1 MTIDLNSNHP
11 PDVQGRPGA
20 NTNHGS
26 LRRGFRPSRAPDV
39 WPPLIAA
46 LGVVAVMLWSSG
58 DVYRPDL
65 AMLGISYA
73 LIALGMYIPFVM
85 AGSLS
90 IAYSAYAG
98 IGAYAVALVS
108 DRTGWSVWAGWLIG
122 AGVSALVAIILAL
135 ATVRLSGFFLAA
147 ATLLVATA
155 FPTWLLAAGDW
166 TGGAGGISGIRSVTV
181 LGWEPSRTWQV
192 FLGCLFTIA
201 IAAAIERIRRNPW
214 GVVVRAMRESP
225 LAVEA
230 SGVRVPVLT
239 TVALAVGAAI
249 ASLGGSLFV
258 SFVHGVT
265 PETYTL
271 TVVFMAIF
279 IPLIG
284 GRGTA
289 WGTIVGAAVVVK
301 LTLDMD
307 SFQTSGELILAVAVI
322 IILLVAPGGI
332 LGYLDRFRKF
342 IVRRAERRRV

>member
-1 MTIDLNSNHP
+1 MTIELNSE
-11 PDVQGRPGA
+11 VRG
-20 NTNHGS
+20 
-26 LRRGFRPSRAPDV
+26 RRGAGDGVDHTRRPYAPSRGPDI

-46 LGVVAVMLWSSG
+46 LAVVVVMLWSTG

-65 AMLGISYA
+65 AMLGVSYA

-98 IGAYAVALVS
+98 IGAYAVAMVS
-108 DRTGWSVWAGWLIG
+108 DRTGWSVWVGWLIG
-122 AGVSALVAIILAL
+122 AGVSVLVAIVLAL

-155 FPTWLLAAGDW
+155 FPTWLLAAGEW
-166 TGGAGGISGIRSVTV
+166 TGGAGGISGIRSVTI
-181 LGWEPSRTWQV
+181 LGWEPSRMWQV
-192 FLGCLFTIA
+192 FLGCLLTVA
-201 IAAAIERIRRNPW
+201 ITVAIERIRRNPW
-214 GVVVRAMRESP
+214 GVIVRALRESP

-230 SGVRVPVLT
+230 SGVRVTAIT

-249 ASLGGSLFV
+249 ASFGGSLFV

-271 TVVFMAIF
+271 SVVFMAIF

-289 WGTIVGAAVVVK
+289 WGAIVGAAVVVK

-322 IILLVAPGGI
+322 LILLVAPGGI

-342 IVRRAERRRV
+342 AIRRIAGVRK